1 MRKRIV
7 AGNWKM
13 NTTLTE
19 AVELARAIKDLV
31 KDNSVEVVLCP
42 PFTNLSAVSDVLQ
55 DSIIGL
61 GGQNMYWEESGA
73 FTGEAS
79 AEMLKSVGCGYVILG
94 HSERRQYFGE
104 TEETVN
110 KKVKKALAA
119 GLTPIVCVGE
129 LLKQRKAG
137 KTESVVEEQVK
148 GCFAGISKKDAQK
161 TIIAYEPVW
170 AIGTGVVA
178 TPQQAQDVHKFIRDI
193 IVELYDEELASGL
206 RIQYGGS
213 MKPGNAAELLAQPD
227 IDGGLI
233 GGASLDPESFLGII
247 EA

>member
-1 MRKRIV
+1 
-7 AGNWKM
+7 M
-13 NTTLTE
+13 NKILPE
-19 AVELARAIKDLV
+19 AVELTRAIKGLL

-42 PFTNLSAVSDVLQ
+42 PFTNLSAVAEEVK

-61 GGQNMYWEESGA
+61 GGQNIYWEDSGA
-73 FTGEAS
+73 YTGEIS
-79 AEMLKSVGCGYVILG
+79 ADMLKSVGCEYVILG

-110 KKVKKALAA
+110 KKVKKALET
-119 GLTPIVCVGE
+119 GLTPIICVGE
-129 LLKQRKAG
+129 LLEQRKAG
-137 KTESVVEEQVK
+137 KTESVIGKQVK
-148 GCFAGISKKDAQK
+148 GCFDGLSKSDAEK
-161 TIIAYEPVW
+161 TVVAYEPVW

-178 TPQQAQDVHKFIRDI
+178 TPQQAQDVHKFIRDLL
-193 IVELYDEELASGL
+193 VELYDEELASGL